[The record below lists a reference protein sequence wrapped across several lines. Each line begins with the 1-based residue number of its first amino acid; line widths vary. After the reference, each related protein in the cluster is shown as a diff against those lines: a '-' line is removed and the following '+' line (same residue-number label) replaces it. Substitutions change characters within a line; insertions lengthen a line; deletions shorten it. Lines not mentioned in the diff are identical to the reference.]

1 MKFWEW
7 EGDVTTWPYLGLLGL
22 GLYQMW
28 RDFNKINDHN
38 IATDSTPK
46 TWLSP
51 ATRPGPGPGPDPGT
65 RVRDPGPKPGI
76 QYTLCTGSGIRH
88 PARDESRM
96 TTKAKK
102 HVIS

>member
-46 TWLSP
+46 STSSAKLVP
-51 ATRPGPGPGPDPGT
+51 IDF
-65 RVRDPGPKPGI
+65 
-76 QYTLCTGSGIRH
+76 SG
-88 PARDESRM
+88 ARE
-96 TTKAKK
+96 
-102 HVIS
+102 ISVCGR